1 MDVYN
6 TSMRKVLDSYAPLKT
21 RCVSVRPSAP
31 WTGEEIREVKR
42 AVRRAEKLANRSKL
56 TVHTE
61 IFVSNVTCQRVST
74 TRQIKNATVT
84 N

>member
-6 TSMRKVLDSYAPLKT
+6 TSMCQILNNHAPLKT
-21 RCVSVRPSAP
+21 RRVPVRPSAP
-31 WTGEEIREVKR
+31 LNGESIREAKR
-42 AVRRAEKLANRSKL
+42 ALPRAEKLANRSKL